1 MKIKSRNE
9 ILNDVLLKAKDHP
22 NNWNAVFG
30 KDNHSLSSDSYLYHP
45 NVGLYLL
52 KEYNKN
58 PFVRKGVGGKIA
70 RHLDQDIEK
79 NITNLSGEFGII
91 QGDIHKIALNLNRGV
106 HPNKIIDGAIKGDD
120 LGLKIPV
127 RGKAS
132 NSNQIFSTMK
142 ETITSSRKK
151 VDEAFEKM
159 AKKDGLY
166 QAYD

>member
-9 ILNDVLLKAKDHP
+9 ILHDVLKKAKDHP

-30 KDNHSLSSDSYLYHP
+30 KDNHTLSSDYYLYHP
-45 NVGLYLL
+45 NVGLYFL

-58 PFVRKGVGGKIA
+58 PYVRKGVGGKIA
-70 RHLDQDIEK
+70 RHIDQDIEK
-79 NITNLSGEFGII
+79 NITNLSGDFGII
-91 QGDIHKIALNLNRGV
+91 QGDIHKIAFHLNQGI
-106 HPNKIIDGAIKGDD
+106 HPQKIIDGALKGDD

-132 NSNQIFSTMK
+132 NSDQTFSTIN
-142 ETITSSRKK
+142 ETVTSSRKK
-151 VDEAFEKM
+151 VDEAFEKL

-166 QAYD
+166 QSYD